1 MALGFNLIYSTTR
14 IVNFAQGEF
23 VMLGGMLQFYFMSMH
38 FPLLLSLFLVSL
50 IVGFL
55 GYAIHFIFV
64 KHTKSPTELSLIIL
78 TIGLAMIIRGTAML
92 IFGKNAHPVVQ
103 FLSFD
108 SLTIFGLA
116 FSSQYLVV
124 LIGALMLAGFLFY
137 LLNLTNFG
145 KVMLAASQNPLACSI
160 FGIDV
165 ERVKS
170 LSFFLSGLLGAV
182 GGSIIAPISF
192 AKYNIGLMMGLKG
205 FSASVVGGFGNN
217 IGAIVGGLIIGISE
231 SLAAGYISSSYK
243 DAVAFFIMIIVLFIK
258 PSGIFG
264 SKDVERV

>member
-1 MALGFNLIYSTTR
+1 
-14 IVNFAQGEF
+14 
-23 VMLGGMLQFYFMSMH
+23 MLGGMLQFYFMSIH
-38 FPLLLSLFLVSL
+38 VPLVVSLFLVSL
-50 IVGFL
+50 IVGIL
-55 GYAIHFIFV
+55 GYIIHFVFV
-64 KHTKSPTELSLIIL
+64 KNTKNPTELSLIIL

-92 IFGKNAHPVVQ
+92 IFGKNAHSVSQ
-103 FLSFD
+103 FLPFD
-108 SLTIFGLA
+108 SVTVFGLT

-124 LIGALMLAGFLFY
+124 FIGALILAGLLFY
-137 LLNLTNFG
+137 LLNLTDFG

-165 ERVKS
+165 ESIKS
-170 LSFFLSGLLGAV
+170 ASFFLSGLLGAI

-192 AKYNIGLMMGLKG
+192 AKYNIGLIMGLKG

-217 IGAIVGGLIIGISE
+217 IGAIAGGLIIGISE

-243 DAVAFFIMIIVLFIK
+243 DAVAFFIMILVLFVK

>member
-1 MALGFNLIYSTTR
+1 M
-14 IVNFAQGEF
+14 
-23 VMLGGMLQFYFMSMH
+23 MLGGILQFYFMSIH
-38 FPLLLSLFLVSL
+38 IPLVTSLFLVSL

-55 GYAIHFIFV
+55 GYLIHLIFV
-64 KHTKSPTELSLIIL
+64 KHTKNPTELSLIIL
-78 TIGLAMIIRGTAML
+78 TIGLAMIIRGIAML
-92 IFGKNAHPVVQ
+92 AFGKNAHSVSQ
-103 FLSFD
+103 FLPFESV
-108 SLTIFGLA
+108 TVFGLT

-124 LIGALMLAGFLFY
+124 LFGAIILAGFLFY
-137 LLNLTNFG
+137 LLSMTNFG

-165 ERVKS
+165 EMVKS
-170 LSFFLSGLLGAV
+170 VSFFLSGLLGAV

-192 AKYNIGLMMGLKG
+192 AKYNMGLIMGLKG

-231 SLAAGYISSSYK
+231 SLTAGYISSSYK
-243 DAVAFFIMIIVLFIK
+243 DAVAFFIMILVLFVK
-258 PSGIFG
+258 PSGIYG